1 MKAIGIPFGTCLA
14 AMMAVGLVS
23 GSARANNSS
32 SRQIS
37 VVPCNYDPQ
46 ELDLSTGLW
55 LQNIGLPDDK
65 GDDNYGLLL
74 SKNGKTPTNAAGCAT
89 IRGFKRQTVSELGF
103 DIRNG
108 GHCGAGAPRFDVVTQ
123 DKVDHFFG
131 CAAGTVSAAPP
142 TRDGATTGWR
152 RIRFDPVT
160 GFPPIKPTDT
170 IVDIGLVFDEGVD
183 IAPDFS
189 GLAILDNIDVNRLVI
204 GRPGSFQER
213 SNTTVVSPRNM
224 HGWGFYDDNTNGA
237 GTGKMVS
244 GPLKPPLGR
253 GSARLFLNLNTGNPS
268 PPPADRQLLST
279 RAYAGTRLDSITEL
293 KYFTYRSSPDSGK
306 NLAITLQFDM
316 DFDLTDG
323 DTKYQGRLVFE
334 PYLTSG
340 GGTIPSG
347 EWRKWNPLAGKWY
360 ASRAPFNEK
369 CSQSAPCTW
378 SQVLANW
385 PNAGLAE
392 NTGFLHFKAGAPWPG
407 FDGNVDA
414 FTIGVQGGTITYDF
428 EP

>member
-1 MKAIGIPFGTCLA
+1 MKAIGMSFGTCLTA
-14 AMMAVGLVS
+14 LVALGLVS
-23 GSARANNSS
+23 GSASANNSS
-32 SRQIS
+32 PRHIS

-89 IRGFKRQTVSELGF
+89 IRGFEGQTVSELGF
-103 DIRNG
+103 DLRNG
-108 GHCGAGAPRFDVVTQ
+108 GHCGAGAPRFDVFTQ

-131 CAAGTVSAAPP
+131 CAAGTVSVAPP

-152 RIRFDPVT
+152 RVRFDPAT

-170 IVDIGLVFDEGVD
+170 IVDISLVFDEGVD
-183 IAPDFS
+183 TAPDFS

-204 GRPGSFQER
+204 GRPGNLQER

-224 HGWGFYDDNTNGA
+224 QGWGFYDDNTNGK
-237 GTGKMVS
+237 GTGMMVK
-244 GPLKPPLGR
+244 GPAKPPLGH
-253 GSARLFLNLNTGNPS
+253 GSARLFLTAATA
-268 PPPADRQLLST
+268 PPDRQLLST
-279 RAYAGTRLDSITEL
+279 LAYAGTRLDSISTL
-293 KYFTYRSSPDSGK
+293 QYSTYRSSTDTGN
-306 NLAITLQFDM
+306 NLALTLQFDM
-316 DFDLTDG
+316 DFNLTDA
-323 DTKYQGRLVFE
+323 DTSFQGRLVFE

-340 GGTIPSG
+340 GGTVPTSV
-347 EWRKWNPLAGKWY
+347 WQKWNPLAGKWY
-360 ASRAPFNEK
+360 ASRAPYSAM
-369 CSQSAPCTW
+369 CPQSNPCTW
-378 SQVLANW
+378 SQVLTNW
-385 PNAGLAE
+385 PDAGLRE
-392 NTGFLHFKAGAPWPG
+392 NNGLLHFKAGAPWPG